1 MAGPP
6 PGASTDA
13 KIYFEQPDYRP
24 PTYGSLITFSILAF
38 AAVAIRI
45 YTRIFIV
52 RNLGP
57 EDWMIGASL
66 VRLKIRSTSGKHP

>member
-6 PGASTDA
+6 PGQSPVA
-13 KIYFEQPDYRP
+13 KVIDHPDYFP
-24 PTYGSLITFSILAF
+24 ATYGSLITFSILAF
-38 AAVAIRI
+38 VAVAIRI

-57 EDWMIGASL
+57 EDWMIGASM
-66 VRLKIRSTSGKHP
+66 VRVKFHSGTGRCS